1 MKKIL
6 LSFIVLAMT
15 AVMVQAQDVQNT
27 SNQYAPLIEP
37 AGSYY
42 FYGNQAMNKKQYGE
56 FLSTRCEPAYKKFQS
71 GYKCYQ
77 AGWGLFGAGLAVDLA
92 GSIVWALAPESTPD
106 GKVSTFTIAGGTLV
120 IAGSCAILASLP
132 TIYIGYIRMDESADI
147 YNVSQRTASS
157 TPAYWTV
164 QGSENGIGVAL
175 NF

>member
-1 MKKIL
+1 MKKFF
-6 LSFIVLAMT
+6 LSFILLAMAT
-15 AVMVQAQDVQNT
+15 IMVQAQDAT
-27 SNQYAPLIEP
+27 HQYAPLVEP
-37 AGSYY
+37 VGNYY
-42 FYGNQAMNKKQYGE
+42 FCGNQAMNKKQYGE

-77 AGWGLFGAGLAVDLA
+77 AGWALLGAGLAVDLA

-106 GKVSTFTIAGGTLV
+106 GKASTFTIAGGTLV

-164 QGSENGIGVAL
+164 QGSENGIGIAL